1 MDLDL
6 ETNDGKFKV
15 RKVFSAFANTR
26 GGWII
31 VGVTEEKKKGRVT
44 DYKIVGVL
52 DSSLYGK
59 LRDILSTDEYIR
71 PRVELRALRAIP
83 PEERSKLRKMLAE
96 LGSWALGRVGEG
108 LSAPTGVVT
117 LVPKPEPNPANG
129 PSASL

>member
-44 DYKIVGVL
+44 DYKIVGGFRLVF
-52 DSSLYGK
+52 
-59 LRDILSTDEYIR
+59 IR
-71 PRVELRALRAIP
+71 KAKGYPLNR
-83 PEERSKLRKMLAE
+83 
-96 LGSWALGRVGEG
+96 
-108 LSAPTGVVT
+108 
-117 LVPKPEPNPANG
+117 
-129 PSASL
+129 

>member
-71 PRVELRALRAIP
+71 PRVELHALRAIP

-96 LGSWALGRVGEG
+96 LGSWALGVWARAR
-108 LSAPTGVVT
+108 APRRA
-117 LVPKPEPNPANG
+117 L
-129 PSASL
+129 